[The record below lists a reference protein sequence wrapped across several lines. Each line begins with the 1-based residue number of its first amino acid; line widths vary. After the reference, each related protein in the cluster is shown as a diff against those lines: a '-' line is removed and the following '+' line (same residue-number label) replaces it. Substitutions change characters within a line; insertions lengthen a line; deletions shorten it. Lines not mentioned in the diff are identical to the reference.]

1 MENMYRGARKLYDY
15 NAEELFSSGVDTRTS
30 NFGFGNVSLRVF
42 KRSFDIAFGAF
53 LLVPFLL
60 TCVVL
65 MALNPFF
72 NSGPLFFVQKR
83 MGVGCK
89 TFKALKFRT
98 MKPALEILRRA
109 DDPLEVDRITPLG
122 LLLRKSRFDELPQV
136 LNVFVGDMSLIGPR
150 PDYIDHAEVYLES
163 IPGYRER
170 HVVRPGISGLAQT
183 QLGYAVGFEG
193 TQRKVNADL
202 YYIQNMSFRL
212 EAWIFWRTLTTVFGR
227 RGA

>member
-1 MENMYRGARKLYDY
+1 MYQGARILQNKRAGL
-15 NAEELFSSGVDTRTS
+15 LFSDEFDTSSSNLVSRT
-30 NFGFGNVSLRVF
+30 LAMRVF

-72 NSGPLFFVQKR
+72 NCGPLFFVQKR

-98 MKPALEILRRA
+98 MKPAREILRLA

-122 LLLRKSRFDELPQV
+122 LLLRKTRFDELPQV

-170 HVVRPGISGLAQT
+170 HAVRPGVSGLAQT
-183 QLGYAVGFEG
+183 ELGYAVGIEG
-193 TQRKVNADL
+193 TRRKVNADL

-212 EAWIFWRTLTTVFGR
+212 EAWIFWRTLAIVFGR